1 MKCSEA
7 TSGIF
12 CYNLLAETLIVFGL
26 ITNYLMERVLSFMNF
41 VLTEKSEHRFY
52 IQNQHEHCFGEES
65 GQKTPVHLTF
75 CVNFSLKTQ
84 MA

>member
-26 ITNYLMERVLSFMNF
+26 ITNYLMERVLSFVNF
-41 VLTEKSEHRFY
+41 VLTEKSEHGFY
-52 IQNQHEHCFGEES
+52 I
-65 GQKTPVHLTF
+65 
-75 CVNFSLKTQ
+75 
-84 MA
+84 